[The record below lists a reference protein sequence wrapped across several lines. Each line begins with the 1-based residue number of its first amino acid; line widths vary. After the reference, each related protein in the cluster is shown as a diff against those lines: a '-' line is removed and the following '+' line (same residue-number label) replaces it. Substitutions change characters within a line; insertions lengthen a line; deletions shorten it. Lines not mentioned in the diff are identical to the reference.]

1 MTGDFH
7 ENEID
12 EYGWNNGVSDY
23 PTLFDGTDM
32 VCYEESIRPAVEQYT
47 GNLMSYFYK
56 QRNPGIKE
64 KVISA
69 IPSIEIRNGELMG
82 CTTVVLKEPLA
93 DEEMEDLQDLDSAAK
108 APKTAMKDAW
118 LKSKEKAV
126 SELKG
131 TPFASQQGETS
142 NAPANSA
149 GDQMLSGI
157 ETTAKKSANIT
168 YRGGK
173 KLAQTTARKVKE
185 KREISRTLSEA
196 KNAGSKATEITKDTA
211 SKIRTKNT
219 AAKAVKG
226 KPQKAVKTASRSM
239 KGVKNSAKGIKTAQR
254 SAKTAQQAA
263 KTAQATAKAA
273 QKAAQAAKATAKA
286 TIAGVKAA
294 VRVTIAAVKATI
306 AAVKGLIA
314 AIAAGGWVAVV
325 IILLICLIALIV
337 GSCFGLFF
345 GSDSTGT
352 GTSVTQAVTTL
363 NGEFQAHI
371 QEIEDSNSHNRVEFT
386 SNDGVLS
393 INWEDVLAVFSA
405 KVTGAEDGTQ
415 VASLDDTQVQQ
426 MRDIMWEMN
435 AVSSSTRTESHEVEV
450 TEVDED
456 GKETTRTETVTE
468 TILEISLTHKT
479 AEEMAQQYNFNARQ
493 NEYLALMS
501 EPENQNLWAEL
512 LGGFNS
518 GGGQIMNPNTDWEG
532 TGIFQWP
539 LPQSYTITSWF
550 GYREDPFTGEI
561 AYHSGTDIGAPGGTP
576 ILTAADGTVTIA
588 NAIDTWG
595 GGYGYYIKI
604 NHNDTFDTL
613 YAHCSSICVTVG
625 QEVKQGEVIGYVG
638 TTGNSTGNHLHFEVW
653 QNGERTDALGY
664 FKAKE

>member
-1 MTGDFH
+1 
-7 ENEID
+7 
-12 EYGWNNGVSDY
+12 
-23 PTLFDGTDM
+23 
-32 VCYEESIRPAVEQYT
+32 
-47 GNLMSYFYK
+47 
-56 QRNPGIKE
+56 
-64 KVISA
+64 
-69 IPSIEIRNGELMG
+69 
-82 CTTVVLKEPLA
+82 
-93 DEEMEDLQDLDSAAK
+93 
-108 APKTAMKDAW
+108 MKDVW

-157 ETTAKKSANIT
+157 ETTAKKGADLT

-196 KNAGSKATEITKDTA
+196 KNAGGKTVEITKDAA
-211 SKIRTKNT
+211 SKIRTKNP

-254 SAKTAQQAA
+254 SAKTAQQ
-263 KTAQATAKAA
+263 TAKAA
-273 QKAAQAAKATAKA
+273 AKASQKAAQAARTAARATV
-286 TIAGVKAA
+286 TGVKAA
-294 VRVTIAAVKATI
+294 ARVTVAAVKATI
-306 AAVKGLIA
+306 AAVKGLVA

-352 GTSVTQAVTTL
+352 GTSVTQAVSTL
-363 NGEFQAHI
+363 NGEYMAHI
-371 QEIEDSNSHNRVEFT
+371 QEIENTTAHDRQEIT

-405 KVTGAEDGTQ
+405 KVTGAENGSQ
-415 VASLDDTQVQQ
+415 VASLDDAQVEEL
-426 MRDIMWEMN
+426 RNIMWEMN
-435 AVSSSTRTESHEVEV
+435 AVASSTRTESHEVEI
-450 TEVDED
+450 TEVGED

-468 TILEISLTHKT
+468 TILVITITHKT
-479 AEEMAQQYNFNARQ
+479 AEEMAQQYRFNARQ

-512 LGGFNS
+512 LGGFV
-518 GGGQIMNPNTDWEG
+518 GGGGEIIDPDTDWEG

-539 LPQSYTITSWF
+539 LPQSYPITSRF
-550 GYREDPFTGEI
+550 GYREDPFTGEVS
-561 AYHSGTDIGAPGGTP
+561 YHSGTDIGAPGGTP
-576 ILTAADGTVTIA
+576 ILASADGTVTIA
-588 NAIDTWG
+588 NAIDSWG
-595 GGYGYYIKI
+595 GGYGYHIKL

-653 QNGERTDALGY
+653 QNGERTNALGF

>member
-1 MTGDFH
+1 MKEIKTKP
-7 ENEID
+7 EN
-12 EYGWNNGVSDY
+12 GK
-23 PTLFDGTDM
+23 PRL
-32 VCYEESIRPAVEQYT
+32 
-47 GNLMSYFYK
+47 
-56 QRNPGIKE
+56 
-64 KVISA
+64 
-69 IPSIEIRNGELMG
+69 
-82 CTTVVLKEPLA
+82 
-93 DEEMEDLQDLDSAAK
+93 LDSAAK

-352 GTSVTQAVTTL
+352 GTSVTDVYKRQPLTISTIPRTSMRISNCWNRRIFSNHKNLHEIGGMLL
-363 NGEFQAHI
+363 NKFLKKIG
-371 QEIEDSNSHNRVEFT
+371 
-386 SNDGVLS
+386 
-393 INWEDVLAVFSA
+393 
-405 KVTGAEDGTQ
+405 
-415 VASLDDTQVQQ
+415 
-426 MRDIMWEMN
+426 
-435 AVSSSTRTESHEVEV
+435 
-450 TEVDED
+450 
-456 GKETTRTETVTE
+456 
-468 TILEISLTHKT
+468 SLTNRKKDNKPTNALPLGKKGRLGFSSYAAVVLCACCLSTT
-479 AEEMAQQYNFNARQ
+479 AFAASGDPLGVVN
-493 NEYLALMS
+493 
-501 EPENQNLWAEL
+501 NLSTFIFSLIRAIGMIL
-512 LGGFNS
+512 LGWGVVQVGLSFQSHDPSQRSQGFLTLA
-518 GGGQIMNPNTDWEG
+518 GG
-532 TGIFQWP
+532 
-539 LPQSYTITSWF
+539 LVITF
-550 GYREDPFTGEI
+550 
-561 AYHSGTDIGAPGGTP
+561 
-576 ILTAADGTVTIA
+576 
-588 NAIDTWG
+588 
-595 GGYGYYIKI
+595 
-604 NHNDTFDTL
+604 
-613 YAHCSSICVTVG
+613 
-625 QEVKQGEVIGYVG
+625 
-638 TTGNSTGNHLHFEVW
+638 
-653 QNGERTDALGY
+653 
-664 FKAKE
+664 AKEILDLITA

>member
-1 MTGDFH
+1 MK
-7 ENEID
+7 EIKTKT
-12 EYGWNNGVSDY
+12 EGGK
-23 PTLFDGTDM
+23 PRF
-32 VCYEESIRPAVEQYT
+32 
-47 GNLMSYFYK
+47 
-56 QRNPGIKE
+56 
-64 KVISA
+64 
-69 IPSIEIRNGELMG
+69 
-82 CTTVVLKEPLA
+82 
-93 DEEMEDLQDLDSAAK
+93 LDSAVK
-108 APKTAMKDAW
+108 VPKTAMKDAW

-157 ETTAKKSANIT
+157 ETAAKKGADFT

-173 KLAQTTARKVKE
+173 KLAQTTARKVNE

-239 KGVKNSAKGIKTAQR
+239 KSVKNSAKGIKTAQR

-263 KTAQATAKAA
+263 KTAQKTAQATAKAA

-371 QEIEDSNSHNRVEFT
+371 QEIEDSNSHDRVEFT

-405 KVTGAEDGTQ
+405 KVTGAEDGAQ

-479 AEEMAQQYNFNARQ
+479 AEEMTQQYNFNARQ

-576 ILTAADGTVTIA
+576 ILAAADGTVTIA
-588 NAIDTWG
+588 NAIDSWG
-595 GGYGYYIKI
+595 GGYGYHIKI
-604 NHNDTFDTL
+604 SHNDTFDTL

-664 FKAKE
+664 FKAKG

>member
-1 MTGDFH
+1 M
-7 ENEID
+7 NILL
-12 EYGWNNGVSDY
+12 VS
-23 PTLFDGTDM
+23 
-32 VCYEESIRPAVEQYT
+32 
-47 GNLMSYFYK
+47 
-56 QRNPGIKE
+56 
-64 KVISA
+64 
-69 IPSIEIRNGELMG
+69 
-82 CTTVVLKEPLA
+82 
-93 DEEMEDLQDLDSAAK
+93 
-108 APKTAMKDAW
+108 
-118 LKSKEKAV
+118 
-126 SELKG
+126 
-131 TPFASQQGETS
+131 
-142 NAPANSA
+142 NS
-149 GDQMLSGI
+149 DI
-157 ETTAKKSANIT
+157 C
-168 YRGGK
+168 R
-173 KLAQTTARKVKE
+173 
-185 KREISRTLSEA
+185 SR
-196 KNAGSKATEITKDTA
+196 
-211 SKIRTKNT
+211 
-219 AAKAVKG
+219 
-226 KPQKAVKTASRSM
+226 M
-239 KGVKNSAKGIKTAQR
+239 
-254 SAKTAQQAA
+254 
-263 KTAQATAKAA
+263 A
-273 QKAAQAAKATAKA
+273 QKILSSFGHGTKIFTSGVLPGRVVPSSVVGVMEQNGYDCSRKKASDVD
-286 TIAGVKAA
+286 IYCHQP
-294 VRVTIAAVKATI
+294 
-306 AAVKGLIA
+306 
-314 AIAAGGWVAVV
+314 WDYV
-325 IILLICLIALIV
+325 I
-337 GSCFGLFF
+337 
-345 GSDSTGT
+345 
-352 GTSVTQAVTTL
+352 TL
-363 NGEFQAHI
+363 C
-371 QEIEDSNSHNRVEFT
+371 EDSNSHNRVEFT

>member
-1 MTGDFH
+1 MK
-7 ENEID
+7 EIKTKP
-12 EYGWNNGVSDY
+12 EGGK
-23 PTLFDGTDM
+23 PRLL
-32 VCYEESIRPAVEQYT
+32 E
-47 GNLMSYFYK
+47 
-56 QRNPGIKE
+56 
-64 KVISA
+64 
-69 IPSIEIRNGELMG
+69 
-82 CTTVVLKEPLA
+82 
-93 DEEMEDLQDLDSAAK
+93 SAAK
-108 APKTAMKDAW
+108 APKTAMKDVW

-126 SELKG
+126 SEFKG
-131 TPFASQQGETS
+131 TPFASQQGESS

-157 ETTAKKSANIT
+157 ETTAKRGADLT

-196 KNAGSKATEITKDTA
+196 KNAGSKTEKA
-211 SKIRTKNT
+211 VQNASSKIRTKN
-219 AAKAVKG
+219 AAVKGIKG

-254 SAKTAQQAA
+254 SAKTAQQTA
-263 KTAQATAKAA
+263 KTAAKAS
-273 QKAAQAAKATAKA
+273 QKAAQAARTAA
-286 TIAGVKAA
+286 RAAVTGIKAA
-294 VRVTIAAVKATI
+294 ARVTVAAVKATI
-306 AAVKGLIA
+306 AAVKGLVA

-371 QEIEDSNSHNRVEFT
+371 QEIENTTAHDQQEIT

-405 KVTGAEDGTQ
+405 KVTGAENGSQ
-415 VASLDDTQVQQ
+415 VASLDDAQVDEL
-426 MRDIMWEMN
+426 RNIMWEMN
-435 AVSSSTRTESHEVEV
+435 AVASSTRTESHEVEI
-450 TEVDED
+450 TEVGED
-456 GKETTRTETVTE
+456 GKETTRIVTMTE
-468 TILEISLTHKT
+468 TILEITIIHET
-479 AEEMAQQYNFNARQ
+479 AKDMAQQYSFNARQ

-512 LGGFNS
+512 LGGFV
-518 GGGQIMNPNTDWEG
+518 GGGGEILDPNTDWEG

-539 LPQSYTITSWF
+539 LPESFTITSRF

-561 AYHSGTDIGAPGGTP
+561 SYHSGTDIGAPGGTP
-576 ILTAADGTVTIA
+576 ILASADGTVTIA
-588 NAIDTWG
+588 NAIDSWG
-595 GGYGYYIKI
+595 GGYGYHIKI
-604 NHNDTFDTL
+604 RHNDTYETL

-625 QEVKQGEVIGYVG
+625 QKVKQGEVIGYVG

-653 QNGERTDALGY
+653 QNGERTDALGF
-664 FKAKE
+664 FKTKE

>member
-1 MTGDFH
+1 MK
-7 ENEID
+7 EIKTKP
-12 EYGWNNGVSDY
+12 EGGK
-23 PTLFDGTDM
+23 PKL
-32 VCYEESIRPAVEQYT
+32 
-47 GNLMSYFYK
+47 
-56 QRNPGIKE
+56 
-64 KVISA
+64 
-69 IPSIEIRNGELMG
+69 
-82 CTTVVLKEPLA
+82 
-93 DEEMEDLQDLDSAAK
+93 LDKAAK
-108 APKTAMKDAW
+108 VPKTAMKNLW
-118 LKSKEKAV
+118 LKSKEKSI
-126 SELKG
+126 SELKE
-131 TPFASQQGETS
+131 TPFASQRGESS

-157 ETTAKKSANIT
+157 ESAAKKGADLT

-185 KREISRTLSEA
+185 KREVSRTLSEA
-196 KNAGSKATEITKDTA
+196 KNAGGKTMEAAKDTA

-219 AAKAVKG
+219 AAKAIKG
-226 KPQKAVKTASRSM
+226 KPQKTVKTASRSM
-239 KGVKNSAKGIKTAQR
+239 KGVKQGAKGIKTAQR

-263 KTAQATAKAA
+263 KAAQKTAQATARAA
-273 QKAAQAAKATAKA
+273 RAAAHAARAAARATV
-286 TIAGVKAA
+286 AGVRAA
-294 VRVTIAAVKATI
+294 IRVTAAAVKAAI
-306 AAVKGLIA
+306 AAVKGLVA

-325 IILLICLIALIV
+325 IILLICLIALII

-345 GSDSTGT
+345 FSYSTGT

-371 QEIEDSNSHNRVEFT
+371 QEIEKANPHDRQEIT

-393 INWEDVLAVFSA
+393 INWKDVLAVFSA
-405 KVTGAEDGTQ
+405 KVTGAENGSQ
-415 VASLDDTQVQQ
+415 VASLDDAQVQQ
-426 MRDIMWEMN
+426 LRNIMWEMN

-450 TEVDED
+450 TEVGED
-456 GKETTRTETVTE
+456 GKETTRTVTVTE
-468 TILEISLTHKT
+468 TILEIIITHKT
-479 AEEMAQQYNFNARQ
+479 AEEMAQQYSFNARQ

-512 LGGFNS
+512 LGGFVNS
-518 GGGQIMNPNTDWEG
+518 GGEIIDPNTDWEG

-561 AYHSGTDIGAPGGTP
+561 SYHSGTDIGAPGGTP
-576 ILTAADGTVTIA
+576 ILAAADGTVTIA
-588 NAIDTWG
+588 NAIDSWG
-595 GGYGYYIKI
+595 GGYGYHIKV

-625 QEVKQGEVIGYVG
+625 QKVKQGEVIGYVG

-653 QNGERTDALGY
+653 QNGERTDALGF

>member
-1 MTGDFH
+1 MK
-7 ENEID
+7 EIKTKP
-12 EYGWNNGVSDY
+12 EGGK
-23 PTLFDGTDM
+23 PRHL
-32 VCYEESIRPAVEQYT
+32 E
-47 GNLMSYFYK
+47 
-56 QRNPGIKE
+56 
-64 KVISA
+64 
-69 IPSIEIRNGELMG
+69 
-82 CTTVVLKEPLA
+82 
-93 DEEMEDLQDLDSAAK
+93 SAAK
-108 APKTAMKDAW
+108 APKTAMKDVW

-126 SELKG
+126 SEFKG
-131 TPFASQQGETS
+131 TPFASQQGESS

-157 ETTAKKSANIT
+157 ETTAKRGADLT

-196 KNAGSKATEITKDTA
+196 KNAGSKTEKA
-211 SKIRTKNT
+211 VQNASSKIRTKN
-219 AAKAVKG
+219 AAVKGIKG

-254 SAKTAQQAA
+254 SAKTAQQTA
-263 KTAQATAKAA
+263 KTAAKAS
-273 QKAAQAAKATAKA
+273 QKAAQAARTAA
-286 TIAGVKAA
+286 RAAVTGIKAA
-294 VRVTIAAVKATI
+294 ARVTVAAVKATS
-306 AAVKGLIA
+306 AAVKGLVA

-371 QEIEDSNSHNRVEFT
+371 QEIENTTAHDQQEIT

-405 KVTGAEDGTQ
+405 KVTGAENGSQ
-415 VASLDDTQVQQ
+415 VASLDDAQVDEL
-426 MRDIMWEMN
+426 RNIMWEMN
-435 AVSSSTRTESHEVEV
+435 AVASSTRTESHEVEI
-450 TEVDED
+450 TEVGED
-456 GKETTRTETVTE
+456 GKETTRIVTMTE
-468 TILEISLTHKT
+468 TILEITIIHET
-479 AEEMAQQYNFNARQ
+479 AKEMAQQYSFNARQ

-512 LGGFNS
+512 LGGFV
-518 GGGQIMNPNTDWEG
+518 GGGGEILDPNTDWEG

-539 LPQSYTITSWF
+539 LPESFTITSRF

-561 AYHSGTDIGAPGGTP
+561 SYHSGTDIGAPGGTP
-576 ILTAADGTVTIA
+576 ILASADGTVTIA
-588 NAIDTWG
+588 NAIDSWG
-595 GGYGYYIKI
+595 GGYGYHIKI
-604 NHNDTFDTL
+604 RHNDTYETL

-625 QEVKQGEVIGYVG
+625 QKVKQGEVIGYVG

-653 QNGERTDALGY
+653 QNGERTDALGF
-664 FKAKE
+664 FKTKE

>member
-1 MTGDFH
+1 MA
-7 ENEID
+7 EI
-12 EYGWNNGVSDY
+12 
-23 PTLFDGTDM
+23 
-32 VCYEESIRPAVEQYT
+32 
-47 GNLMSYFYK
+47 
-56 QRNPGIKE
+56 
-64 KVISA
+64 
-69 IPSIEIRNGELMG
+69 
-82 CTTVVLKEPLA
+82 
-93 DEEMEDLQDLDSAAK
+93 
-108 APKTAMKDAW
+108 
-118 LKSKEKAV
+118 
-126 SELKG
+126 
-131 TPFASQQGETS
+131 QGESRIGIEGDAFCQPAGRNLS

-263 KTAQATAKAA
+263 KTAQKTAQATAKAA

-294 VRVTIAAVKATI
+294 VRVTIVAVKATI

-426 MRDIMWEMN
+426 LRDIMWEMN

>member
-1 MTGDFH
+1 
-7 ENEID
+7 
-12 EYGWNNGVSDY
+12 
-23 PTLFDGTDM
+23 
-32 VCYEESIRPAVEQYT
+32 
-47 GNLMSYFYK
+47 
-56 QRNPGIKE
+56 
-64 KVISA
+64 
-69 IPSIEIRNGELMG
+69 
-82 CTTVVLKEPLA
+82 
-93 DEEMEDLQDLDSAAK
+93 
-108 APKTAMKDAW
+108 
-118 LKSKEKAV
+118 
-126 SELKG
+126 
-131 TPFASQQGETS
+131 
-142 NAPANSA
+142 
-149 GDQMLSGI
+149 
-157 ETTAKKSANIT
+157 
-168 YRGGK
+168 
-173 KLAQTTARKVKE
+173 
-185 KREISRTLSEA
+185 
-196 KNAGSKATEITKDTA
+196 
-211 SKIRTKNT
+211 
-219 AAKAVKG
+219 
-226 KPQKAVKTASRSM
+226 M

-263 KTAQATAKAA
+263 KTAQKTAQTTAKAA
-273 QKAAQAAKATAKA
+273 QKAAQAAKTTAKA
-286 TIAGVKAA
+286 AVTGVK
-294 VRVTIAAVKATI
+294 TAVKATATAI
-306 AAVKGLIA
+306 KAAVAAIKGLIA

-325 IILLICLIALIV
+325 IILLICLIAMIV

-371 QEIEDSNSHNRVEFT
+371 QEIENTTAHDRQEIT

-405 KVTGAEDGTQ
+405 KVTGAENGAQ
-415 VASLDDTQVQQ
+415 VASLDDAQVQQ
-426 MRDIMWEMN
+426 LRDIMWEMN

-456 GKETTRTETVTE
+456 GKESTRTETVTE
-468 TILEISLTHKT
+468 TILEISITHKT
-479 AEEMAQQYNFNARQ
+479 PEEMAQQYRFNARQ

-512 LGGFNS
+512 LGSFSS

-576 ILTAADGTVTIA
+576 ILAAADGTVTIA
-588 NAIDTWG
+588 NAIDSWG
-595 GGYGYYIKI
+595 GGYGYHIKI
-604 NHNDTFDTL
+604 SHNDTFDTL

-653 QNGERTDALGY
+653 QNGERTDALS
-664 FKAKE
+664 FFQKLK

>member
-1 MTGDFH
+1 
-7 ENEID
+7 
-12 EYGWNNGVSDY
+12 
-23 PTLFDGTDM
+23 
-32 VCYEESIRPAVEQYT
+32 
-47 GNLMSYFYK
+47 
-56 QRNPGIKE
+56 
-64 KVISA
+64 
-69 IPSIEIRNGELMG
+69 
-82 CTTVVLKEPLA
+82 
-93 DEEMEDLQDLDSAAK
+93 
-108 APKTAMKDAW
+108 MK
-118 LKSKEKAV
+118 S
-126 SELKG
+126 
-131 TPFASQQGETS
+131 
-142 NAPANSA
+142 
-149 GDQMLSGI
+149 
-157 ETTAKKSANIT
+157 
-168 YRGGK
+168 
-173 KLAQTTARKVKE
+173 
-185 KREISRTLSEA
+185 
-196 KNAGSKATEITKDTA
+196 
-211 SKIRTKNT
+211 
-219 AAKAVKG
+219 
-226 KPQKAVKTASRSM
+226 
-239 KGVKNSAKGIKTAQR
+239 VKNGTKGIKTAQQ

-263 KTAQATAKAA
+263 KTAQKTAQATAKAA

-294 VRVTIAAVKATI
+294 VRVTIVAVKATI

-371 QEIEDSNSHNRVEFT
+371 QEIEDSNSHDRVEFT

-405 KVTGAEDGTQ
+405 KVTGAEDGAQ

-426 MRDIMWEMN
+426 LRDIMWEMN

-456 GKETTRTETVTE
+456 GKETTHTETVTE

-479 AEEMAQQYNFNARQ
+479 AEKMAQQYNFNARQ
-493 NEYLALMS
+493 NEYLALMT

-512 LGGFNS
+512 LGGFSS

-576 ILTAADGTVTIA
+576 ILAAADGTVTIA
-588 NAIDTWG
+588 NAIDSWG
-595 GGYGYYIKI
+595 GGYGYHIKI
-604 NHNDTFDTL
+604 SHNDTFDTL

-625 QEVKQGEVIGYVG
+625 QKVKQGEVIGYVG